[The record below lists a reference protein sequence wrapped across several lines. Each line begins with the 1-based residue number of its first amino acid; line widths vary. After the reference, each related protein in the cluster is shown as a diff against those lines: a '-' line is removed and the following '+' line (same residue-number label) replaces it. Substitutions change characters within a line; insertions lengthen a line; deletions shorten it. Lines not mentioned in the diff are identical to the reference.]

1 MSAQR
6 VCAVSDVAPGTAR
19 QFVVD
24 GQKIAVVRIGDD
36 WYAIGDT
43 CTHQRISLADG
54 EVHPETREIE
64 CWKHGSCFSLETGE
78 PSSLPATKAEPVYQM
93 RVHGED
99 VLVDLVDV
107 RDESVVEVP

>member
-1 MSAQR
+1 MTAQR
-6 VCAVSDVAPGTAR
+6 VCAVSDVEPGTAR

-24 GQKIAVVRIGDD
+24 GQKIAVVRIDDD

-43 CTHQRISLADG
+43 CTHQKISLSEG

-78 PSSLPATKAEPVYQM
+78 PSSLPATKAEPVFEIE
-93 RVHGED
+93 VEGDD
-99 VLVDLVDV
+99 VLVDV
-107 RDESVVEVP
+107 SVVEHS

>member
-24 GQKIAVVRIGDD
+24 GRKIALVRIDDD

-43 CTHQRISLADG
+43 CTHQKISLADG
-54 EVHPETREIE
+54 EVHADTREIE

-78 PSSLPATKAEPVYQM
+78 PSSLPATKAEPVFDV
-93 RVHGED
+93 RLDGDD
-99 VLVDLVDV
+99 VLILTGTVDL
-107 RDESVVEVP
+107 SVVEHT